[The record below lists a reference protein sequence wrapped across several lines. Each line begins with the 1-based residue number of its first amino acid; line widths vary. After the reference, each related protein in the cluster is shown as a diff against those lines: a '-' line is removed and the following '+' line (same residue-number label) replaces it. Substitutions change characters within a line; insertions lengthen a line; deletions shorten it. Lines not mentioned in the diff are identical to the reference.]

1 MRVVVKDDR
10 VPRWP
15 VDRRAVAA
23 VAFALALVA
32 VIAFPGVVG
41 RNTAGAAVVGTV
53 PGAPSLGDCLGP
65 LTAPQQLSSMVDP
78 VAPVPCS
85 EPHSAEIVLLGRLD
99 TDGYPTSTAA
109 ASDALAAIDRQ
120 CQDTVTRYVSGV
132 RSNGPLGRLDPRA
145 RARVTLPST
154 VQWAYGQRWYG
165 CEVVPATDSYPIA
178 WTGTAHLA
186 GLAVPPAVFATC
198 AQGIGGQPVDCSR
211 PHTAEQLTWN
221 DQPADADVP
230 GCFALAGAIMK
241 TADPTYANA
250 LVVANRKVQAWT
262 ECWVATQG
270 SARLIGTLIGHGTG
284 PLPLR

>member
-1 MRVVVKDDR
+1 MRVIVHDDR

-15 VDRRAVAA
+15 MDRRAVAA
-23 VAFALALVA
+23 VAFALALVS

-53 PGAPSLGDCLGP
+53 PEAPSLGDCLAP
-65 LTAPQQLSSMVDP
+65 LTAPQQLSSMTDAVD
-78 VAPVPCS
+78 VVPCS
-85 EPHSAEIVLLGRLD
+85 EPHSAELVLMGRLE
-99 TDGYPTSTAA
+99 TDAYPTSSPAA
-109 ASDALAAIDRQ
+109 DALIAIDRQ

-145 RARVTLPST
+145 RARVTVPST

-186 GLAVPPAVFATC
+186 GLGVPPAVFATC

-211 PHTAEQLTWN
+211 AHTAEQLTWN
-221 DQPADADVP
+221 DRPADAEET
-230 GCFALAGAIMK
+230 GCYALAGAIMK
-241 TADPTYANA
+241 TTDPTYAGA
-250 LVVANRKVQAWT
+250 LVVANRKIQNWT
-262 ECWVATQG
+262 ECWVATQH
-270 SARLIGTLIGHGTG
+270 SAQLTGTLIGHGTG
-284 PLPLR
+284 PLPLT